1 MEASR
6 DGEGGLHLSH
16 GDPSEIAPSPSAHLS
31 ALREDDT
38 AVSTRHL
45 FGEANLVQT
54 PYLFNQRASK
64 NRIRGISCVDF
75 EQT

>member
-6 DGEGGLHLSH
+6 DSEGGLHLSH

-31 ALREDDT
+31 ALRDDDT
-38 AVSTRHL
+38 ACQPGICS
-45 FGEANLVQT
+45 GEDEANLVQT

-64 NRIRGISCVDF
+64 NRIRGIACVDF
-75 EQT
+75 E